1 MSQKENLNQRMNQK
15 HPIEDVITDT
25 LKNIKDIIDI
35 DTIVGTPIKTQCNN
49 YVVPISQVTVGYLGG
64 GGEYYDTKVKK
75 VDHPFALGSGAGMTI
90 KPIGFIV
97 EEKGIIRYIQT
108 TPQNGF
114 ENIVKIITD
123 TAKSFKL
130 KNQSFGN
137 DSDMNNEQSFSN
149 VNMNKNNSYEGE

>member
-1 MSQKENLNQRMNQK
+1 MNQKESINEKTNQK

-25 LKNIKDIIDI
+25 LKNIKEIIDI
-35 DTIVGTPIKTQCNN
+35 DTIVGTPIKTNSNN
-49 YVVPISQVTVGYLGG
+49 YVVPISQITVGYLGG

-97 EEKGIIRYIQT
+97 EENGIIRYIQT
-108 TPQNGF
+108 APQNGF
-114 ENIVKIITD
+114 ENIVKIIAD

-130 KNQSFGN
+130 KHHSF
-137 DSDMNNEQSFSN
+137 SDVVEAGNEQTNNFENFTKSN
-149 VNMNKNNSYEGE
+149 CNEGE

>member
-1 MSQKENLNQRMNQK
+1 MIKKDDLNQKMNQK

-25 LKNIKDIIDI
+25 LKNIKNIIDI
-35 DTIVGTPIKTQCNN
+35 DTIVGTPIKTQSNN

-97 EEKGIIRYIQT
+97 EENGIIRYIQT
-108 TPQNGF
+108 TSQNSM
-114 ENIVKIITD
+114 ENVIKIITD
-123 TAKSFKL
+123 TAKSFKF
-130 KNQSFGN
+130 KNQNFADNIKNSEVNDVKEGEEN
-137 DSDMNNEQSFSN
+137 DSN
-149 VNMNKNNSYEGE
+149 